1 VTQALSIWMALLFC
15 GICAASPSRTAAGA
29 GNGELT
35 VSAADSALV
44 LNGNLL
50 SIAHTNSISLSGTNT
65 IPNTARVLVN
75 GVESIFSSGEQR
87 WSQTATL
94 NPGFNRLIVQAFDTN
109 GTLLAFTNRDVLLE
123 SSQTSTGGVLGS
135 NSTWNGSM
143 GVIHITN
150 NVVVPPDKELT
161 IEPGTVVLAR
171 AGFGIRATNATVKVS
186 GTAEQPVYFLP
197 EDGSSLWSG
206 IVISGPRGTGIV
218 QHVEMAAGLIQI
230 LGGSSAL
237 LEDST
242 FRDYPTAIP
251 PIVYVENSPSITI
264 RRCHLTR
271 HYEAH
276 FVSSRILVEDCLI
289 EHMSYET
296 SMNSDGID
304 LDSTPPGCVIRR
316 CTIRHGPQA
325 NIDAVDIGTGCR
337 ETLIED
343 CMMYDMSDKGVSIG
357 EASLGIEVRN
367 CLMYE
372 VDAGVAVKDG
382 STANLH
388 EITVADSDYGFHV
401 YQKTPG
407 MGGGHITNAFNNILW
422 SDANSL
428 AIDNLS
434 DANIRYSDIEGLN
447 QPGSGNINSDP
458 LFLNPADHDYRV
470 ANGSPALGSGEGGA
484 NMGASFPLGA
494 PMSPSEPSIDSI
506 TETNGL
512 VRLAFHADTE
522 KSYEVESSSSLVN
535 SQWTT
540 LTNIWPGPYP
550 QFIQITNQAPDS
562 AARFYRLRATR
573 FP

>member
-1 VTQALSIWMALLFC
+1 MLVLLC
-15 GICAASPSRTAAGA
+15 GSCAASLSRAATAG
-29 GNGELT
+29 GELT
-35 VSAADSALV
+35 VSAADSALL
-44 LNGNLL
+44 LNGKLL

-65 IPNTARVLVN
+65 IPNTTQVLVN
-75 GVESIFSSGEQR
+75 GVEASFQRGEQR
-87 WSQTATL
+87 WSETTSL
-94 NPGFNRLIVQAFDTN
+94 NPGFSRLIVQAFDTN

-123 SSQTSTGGVLGS
+123 GSQTSTGGILGS
-135 NSTWNGSM
+135 NTTWNSSM

-150 NVVVPPDKELT
+150 DVVVPPDGELT
-161 IEPGTVVLAR
+161 IQPGTIVLAR
-171 AGFGIRATNATVKVS
+171 AGFGISATNAAVKVS

-197 EDGSSLWSG
+197 EDGGSLWSG
-206 IVISGPRGTGIV
+206 IVVSGPRGTAAV
-218 QHVEMAAGLIQI
+218 QHAELAAGLFQI
-230 LGGSSAL
+230 LGGSSGL

-251 PIVYVENSPSITI
+251 PIVYVENSPSATV
-264 RRCHLTR
+264 RRCHLIR

-276 FVSSRILVEDCLI
+276 FVSSRILVEDCLV
-289 EHMSYET
+289 EYMSYET

-304 LDSTPPGCVIRR
+304 LDSAPPGCVIRH
-316 CTIRHGPQA
+316 CTLRHGPQA
-325 NIDAVDIGTGCR
+325 NIDAVDVGTGCR

-367 CLMYE
+367 CLMYG

-422 SDANSL
+422 SDANAL
-428 AIDNLS
+428 VLDNLS
-434 DANIRYSDIEGLN
+434 DAVVRYSDVEGLN

-458 LFLNPADHDYRV
+458 LFLNVAGHDYRV

-484 NMGASFPLGA
+484 NMGASFPVGA
-494 PMSPSEPSIDSI
+494 PMAPSQPDIESI
-506 TETNGL
+506 TEANGL

-522 KSYEVESSSSLVN
+522 KSYQVEASSSLVN
-535 SQWTT
+535 NQWTT

-550 QFIQITNQAPDS
+550 RFIQITNQAPDA

-573 FP
+573 FPSLKTN